1 MNSSNFIKTTKK
13 CFMFLY
19 HHIGEIIFSVLFLT
33 LLGYI
38 LIPNISLVNGNAKAS
53 ECSQNMAMISNSL
66 NTELNDENIAF
77 DWKDVLYQTRSQRI
91 LDEVKN
97 YSSNEH
103 LKTLDTSEYYF
114 KNNGK
119 TITLICRYHEDN
131 EPVDIE
137 IPKKHQ
143 QEINKA
149 SGSGASKT
157 DLASSITV
165 TGIRTYMKDEQLDAK
180 NPDKMKFT
188 SKDDLKSIFSDIKVN
203 LQYIGGKTI
212 TLDKNS
218 YKLTTEGFDM
228 SKAGTKK
235 ITVVYTTNN
244 DWENTLHGS
253 FTFEVMENSQSP
265 EFIVDFGKKGSFRL
279 ASWDWSDYVRDAM
292 RGDGEEMYFDASIV
306 HFNGKYLYYPDGF
319 VISKLRDNTNPV
331 TSAADCDNKSYS
343 AYFIK
348 FDKNTIIE
356 NEETQKQK
364 IRDGVLRMDENNNVY
379 IWQVEPSKEVGAG
392 WLRVYCDMEKIK

>member
-1 MNSSNFIKTTKK
+1 MNSYDFIKTVKK
-13 CFMFLY
+13 CFMFIY
-19 HHIGEIIFSVLFLT
+19 RHITEIVFCVLFLT
-33 LLGYI
+33 LLGFI
-38 LIPNISLVNGNAKAS
+38 LIPNISLVKGNAKAS
-53 ECSQNMAMISNSL
+53 ECRQNMAMIANSL
-66 NTELNDENIAF
+66 HTELNDENIAF
-77 DWKDVLYQTRSQRI
+77 NWKDVLYQTRSQRI

-97 YSSNEH
+97 YSSNEN
-103 LKTLDTSEYYF
+103 LRNLDTSEYYF
-114 KNNGK
+114 KNDGK

-131 EPVDIE
+131 EPFDIE
-137 IPKKHQ
+137 IPKRHQ
-143 QEINKA
+143 QEIKNTD
-149 SGSGASKT
+149 SSNVSKT

-188 SKDDLKSIFSDIKVN
+188 SSDDLKSIFGDIKVN

-244 DWENTLHGS
+244 DWENTLHAS
-253 FTFEVMENSQSP
+253 FTFEVMENSQAP
-265 EFIVDFGKKGSFRL
+265 EFVVDFGKRGTYRL

-292 RGDGEEMYFDASIV
+292 RAEGDQMYFDASIV

-319 VISKLRDNTNPV
+319 VISKLRDNTNPI

-356 NEETQKQK
+356 NKENQNQK
-364 IRDGVLRMDENNNVY
+364 IRDGALHMDENNNVY
-379 IWQVEPSKEVGAG
+379 IWQVEPSKEVSAG
-392 WLRVYCDMEKIK
+392 WLRVYCELEKIE